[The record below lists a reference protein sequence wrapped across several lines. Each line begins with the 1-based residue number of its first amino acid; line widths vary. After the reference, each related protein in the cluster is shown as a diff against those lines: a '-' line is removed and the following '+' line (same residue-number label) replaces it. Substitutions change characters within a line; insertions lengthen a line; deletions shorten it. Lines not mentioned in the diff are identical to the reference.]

1 MEVWRKRSSWRAAF
15 KMTSCRRCWP
25 PTWPRRWGPN
35 KEWLG
40 RTKAPDLVHICEC
53 ARVSVIFA
61 GASTCILVHLTPK
74 SWGRRGWLLGGYFL
88 FHCSVR
94 VTDRTLLCE
103 YKLHPHLYPS
113 QLIDQVCWS
122 INWSCNNYHPLSSLY
137 CIAGE
142 PARLVPGQH
151 CWQCTFSRNIV
162 DNVRKKYSPQYCRRR
177 TFYQDCVFEEYMC
190 IFSLYVMIY
199 DGIYHKISMYFLIT
213 CWMLQVLKSPWSM
226 DHLINLLINNLSWSG
241 LIDQRSSQ
249 VFAPKIP
256 SSSSGDSVA
265 QLKTET
271 LDTFANNS
279 QDSTLN
285 EIAVVNFYSRFHP
298 IINICW

>member
-1 MEVWRKRSSWRAAF
+1 LHRE
-15 KMTSCRRCWP
+15 TSQP
-25 PTWPRRWGPN
+25 GPA
-35 KEWLG
+35 
-40 RTKAPDLVHICEC
+40 T
-53 ARVSVIFA
+53 
-61 GASTCILVHLTPK
+61 
-74 SWGRRGWLLGGYFL
+74 
-88 FHCSVR
+88 
-94 VTDRTLLCE
+94 TLLTM
-103 YKLHPHLYPS
+103 YF
-113 QLIDQVCWS
+113 
-122 INWSCNNYHPLSSLY
+122 
-137 CIAGE
+137 
-142 PARLVPGQH
+142 
-151 CWQCTFSRNIV
+151 FS
-162 DNVRKKYSPQYCRRR
+162 QYCRQ
-177 TFYQDCVFEEYMC
+177 YPQE
-190 IFSLYVMIY
+190 IFSTILSTTYFLSGLCVWRIYVYFLIICY
-199 DGIYHKISMYFLIT
+199 DIWRIYHKISMYFLIT

-265 QLKTET
+265 KLKTET